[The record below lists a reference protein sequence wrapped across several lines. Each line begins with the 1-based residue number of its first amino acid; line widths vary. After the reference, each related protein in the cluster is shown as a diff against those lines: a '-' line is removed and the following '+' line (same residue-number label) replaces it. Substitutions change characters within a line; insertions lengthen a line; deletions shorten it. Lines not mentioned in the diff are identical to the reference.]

1 VIVGALTQ
9 VALGAL
15 LLRYWSVPQI
25 LADEAGNLFGLDVT
39 DWRQPIGQGTRA
51 LGVVLVALNAYKL
64 IRALVDLATTR
75 EITGEVLWRDVW
87 RTRPGGEGDSA
98 VPWLHH
104 LAVDDG
110 ERERTTAWALPTE
123 WAGRCGPSDIV
134 RIKVRPWTRRVV
146 ELAVVRSGTG
156 YGLSGHQTAGDT
168 GHLVDAA
175 LGGGAAGR
183 HAGRTPAVEVP
194 APTDLLTVEE
204 VGQAVGRAVTAQE
217 SPVNVG
223 VRTGFYVTADRG
235 STVLL
240 VQVASGMVADLAW
253 RSWQGRSRAT
263 ALPGIADGAF
273 ARDST
278 AAARVGGSLVTVNL
292 LRDGRAATPYLP
304 WLLARAAQ
312 RLPASSATAGPPS

>member
-1 VIVGALTQ
+1 
-9 VALGAL
+9 
-15 LLRYWSVPQI
+15 
-25 LADEAGNLFGLDVT
+25 VT
-39 DWRQPIGQGTRA
+39 DWRQPIGQGSRA
-51 LGVVLVALNAYKL
+51 LGMVLVVLGAYKL
-64 IRALVDLATTR
+64 VRALVDLATTR

-87 RTRPGGEGDSA
+87 RTRPGGEGEAA

-110 ERERTTAWALPTE
+110 ERERTTAWALPAE
-123 WAGRCGPSDIV
+123 WAGRCGPSDVV

-156 YGLSGHQTAGDT
+156 YGLAGHQTAGDT

-175 LGGGAAGR
+175 LGGGPAGPR
-183 HAGRTPAVEVP
+183 VEAPVP
-194 APTDLLTVEE
+194 TGLLTVEE

-235 STVLL
+235 SAVLL
-240 VQVASGMVADLAW
+240 VQVASGMMADLAW

-278 AAARVGGSLVTVNL
+278 AAARVGGSLVTLNL

-312 RLPASSATAGPPS
+312 RLPASSASAAPPS